1 MRKLVLFILLL
12 WSATLYGQKLTV
24 ESFTERTNDI
34 SARTSGR
41 VDANGDRCALV
52 KVQLASAGAN
62 FNGMVVGDSDFH
74 TNEYWVY
81 MAKGSRRIT
90 VNLPNFLPLEVEF
103 ADYGV
108 KSLAGET
115 TYQLVVLMPETGQK
129 RTAVTQ
135 QYVMFVVEPKDAVV
149 EFDGSVLS
157 LADGTA
163 SVRKPFGVY
172 NYRVQAALHHPSSG
186 VVKVSDPV
194 NKHTVSVKLAPAYG
208 YLSVPAKGDLSG
220 ASVYVNDELKGTV
233 PYKSDRMASGS
244 YAVRIVRPLYSPV
257 QQTVTIEDNKTC
269 EFAPELSADFAE
281 ITLSVGGGAEIWVNN
296 ERKGHGTWTGRLA
309 SGSYMVECK
318 KTYHKSTSREIT
330 VTTAMMGNTIELEQ
344 PVAITGSIDIMS
356 SPANAQVSIDGKVVG
371 TTPLFIPEY
380 IIGGHD
386 VVISRDGYSTHSER
400 ISLEEGGTAS
410 VNATLSLGR
419 PITITCATAG
429 AHIFVDGIDMGASPF
444 NGSLSFGSHK
454 VYATAGGKRTAE
466 RTVDVPNGTGALQP
480 VALSFFG
487 NETFTVKGVQFTMV
501 AVEGGTFTMGAT
513 PEQTGYDNDEQPT
526 HQVTLSSYYIG
537 ETEVTQAL
545 WEAVMGNNPSFF
557 KGKQL
562 PVEQVSWNDCQEFI
576 RKLNDLT
583 GKKFRLP
590 TEAEWEFAAS
600 GGKKSR
606 GYKYSGSNN
615 ITDVAWY
622 DGKSGG
628 NTHPVKTK
636 QANELGIYDMSGN
649 VWEWCQDWY
658 GSYNSNAQTNPTGP
672 ISGSARVDRGGSWLH
687 FAGYCRSSGRGYCG
701 HYLRNH
707 YLGFRL
713 VLSKL
718 RTTE

>member
-1 MRKLVLFILLL
+1 MRKLVLFILLF
-12 WSATLYGQKLTV
+12 WSATLYGQKLIV

-52 KVQLASAGAN
+52 KVQLASADAN
-62 FNGMVVGDSDFH
+62 FSGLVVGDTDFH

-81 MAKGSRRIT
+81 MAKGSRRLT
-90 VNLPNFLPLEVEF
+90 VNLQNFLPLEVEF

-129 RTAVTQ
+129 RTVVTQ
-135 QYVMFVVEPKDAVV
+135 QYVMFDVEPKDAVV

-163 SVRKPFGVY
+163 SVRKSFGVY

-233 PYKSDRMASGS
+233 PYKSGRMASGS
-244 YAVRIVRPLYSPV
+244 YVVRIVRPLYSPI
-257 QQTVTIEDNKTC
+257 QQTVTIEDDKTC

-296 ERKGHGTWTGRLA
+296 ERKGNGTWTGRLA
-309 SGSYMVECK
+309 SGSYIVECK
-318 KTYHKSTSREIT
+318 KTYHRSTSREIT
-330 VTTAMMGNTIELEQ
+330 VTPAMTGNTIELEQ
-344 PVAITGSIDIMS
+344 PTAITGSIDIAS
-356 SPANAQVSIDGKVVG
+356 TPANARVTIDGAVVG
-371 TTPLFIPEY
+371 TTPLFLAEY
-380 IIGGHD
+380 IIGSHD

-410 VNATLSLGR
+410 IDAKLSSGR
-419 PITITCATAG
+419 SISITCATAG
-429 AHIFVDGIDMGASPF
+429 AHIFVDGTDMGASPF

-466 RTVDVPNGTGALQP
+466 RTVEVPNGSGALQP
-480 VALSFFG
+480 VALSFLG
-487 NETFTVKGVQFTMV
+487 NQTFTVKGVEFTMI

-513 PEQTGYDNDEQPT
+513 PEQGKDAEKDEKPT
-526 HQVTLSSYYIG
+526 HLVMLSSYYIG

-545 WEAVMGNNPSFF
+545 WKAVMGKNPSRYN
-557 KGKQL
+557 GDNN
-562 PVEQVSWNDCQEFI
+562 PVEQVSWNDCQDFI
-576 RKLNDLT
+576 KKLNALT
-583 GKKFRLP
+583 GKNFRLP
-590 TEAEWEFAAS
+590 TEAEWEFAAR
-600 GGKKSR
+600 GGNKSR
-606 GYKYSGSNN
+606 GYKYSGSKN
-615 ITDVAWY
+615 IGDVAWY
-622 DGKSGG
+622 ENNSDDK
-628 NTHPVKTK
+628 TRPVKTK
-636 QANELGIYDMSGN
+636 QPNELGIYDMSGN
-649 VWEWCQDWY
+649 VEEWCQDWY
-658 GSYNSNAQTNPTGP
+658 GKYTSDSQINPTGP
-672 ISGSARVDRGGSWLH
+672 NSRLTRLLRGGCW
-687 FAGYCRSSGRGYCG
+687 FARARDCRSSIRCGYTPD
-701 HYLRNH
+701 LRH
-707 YLGFRL
+707 GTIGFRL
-713 VLSKL
+713 ALSK
-718 RTTE
+718 